1 MNSNTLLEKLDK
13 ILSPIGAKVGNQIH
27 LKSISNGMMMTLPL
41 IVVGSIFLILANP
54 PVNPD
59 LVNPETANIFMKF
72 MLSWKEFAVDNYQTL
87 TTPYNMTMGIVGMM
101 SAFAIAYC
109 LASEYKMKASI
120 SGLISTAMF
129 LMICAPSV
137 DGAIATNFL
146 GADGLFIAII
156 IGLSSVEVTRFVESN
171 GWQFKFPDTVP
182 PAVTAFVNSLLPLL
196 LNIIVLYGINIL
208 IISNIGI
215 SIPEAIMKVLTPA
228 LSVVDNIW
236 GYLAIITLGNVLWL
250 LGVNGTS
257 IIFPIVFA
265 LGIQNTGINADLVA
279 KGQDPRVIMNL
290 QMFRFAI
297 LGGAGNTLGLT
308 LLMMKSKSA
317 HLKSLG
323 RLGIVPGVCGINEP
337 IIFGGPIVFN
347 PILAIPFIVT
357 PIITVGLGYLAQVM
371 GLITPGYLVDP
382 SFTPFFAQAYFSSM
396 DWRNVLFV
404 FGLVILSIVIYYPF
418 FKIYEKNM
426 LAQEGVSSDFA
437 A

>member
-236 GYLAIITLGNVLWL
+236 GYLAIITFGNVLWL

-279 KGQDPRVIMNL
+279 NGQDPSVVMNL
-290 QMFRFAI
+290 QMFRLAI

-308 LLMMKSKSA
+308 LLMMKSKST

>member
-236 GYLAIITLGNVLWL
+236 GYLAIITFGNVLWL

-279 KGQDPRVIMNL
+279 NGQDPSVVMNL
-290 QMFRFAI
+290 QMFRLAI

>member
-279 KGQDPRVIMNL
+279 KGQDPSVIMNL

-426 LAQEGVSSDFA
+426 FAQEGVSSDFA

>member
-41 IVVGSIFLILANP
+41 IVVGSIFLIIANP

-101 SAFAIAYC
+101 STFAIAYC

-279 KGQDPRVIMNL
+279 KGQDPSVIMNL